1 MPPLSER
8 CRDCSHHLGAPSRPP
23 RTTRLRYEVATINK
37 NYDFSKGK
45 RNPYANKRNEQ
56 VTIRLD
62 EGTLDYFEDLAE
74 DTGIQYQTRINLFL
88 RDCAQAKK
96 RPTMKWRAAGS

>member
-1 MPPLSER
+1 MK
-8 CRDCSHHLGAPSRPP
+8 D
-23 RTTRLRYEVATINK
+23 

-45 RNPYANKRNEQ
+45 RNPYAKRLKKQ

-62 EGTLDYFEDLAE
+62 EPTLGYFKELAE
-74 DTGIQYQTRINLFL
+74 DTGIPYQTLINLFL

-96 RPTMKWRAAGS
+96 KPSMKWRPTGS